1 MSDLVPAHRYASLF
15 GTNRFGSREDVVEE
29 YEIAAGFDWAKKKRV
44 AALLQ
49 RNEALLNESKARGVL
64 ILVWLSQHV
73 FVASFY
79 PGEVQNAV
87 YLYRRPDI
95 VTDQPQAHEG
105 IHNTTVTRLD
115 FQFPGNETCFCSYAV
130 GFDPFLTILAV
141 EQPLQECLR
150 IWFSNKELSVEQG
163 RLLGLFYGTLF
174 LSGCIFRVGGIAFAR
189 SLHENPN
196 QRPRRIIIHGLLRRA
211 LEVNMHLDSFVVGSD
226 IPRGTTLSGI
236 LPRSSSVAP
245 CAHRNYIFMIC
256 CQLRIGI
263 IFWTVCWQPSKNIT
277 THRALASNTVI
288 TTVRLN
294 GWHRE
299 AIIMSLDLL
308 NPILQANRYRVYALR
323 IKKKNE
329 TDRSKQLAVDLL
341 AFVERPWLLFPLL
354 RDNVDIFE
362 PQVVAS
368 SNC

>member
-15 GTNRFGSREDVVEE
+15 GTNRFGRREDVVEE
-29 YEIAAGFDWAKKKRV
+29 YEIAAGFDWAKKRV

-49 RNEALLNESKARGVL
+49 RIEALLNESKARGVL

-87 YLYRRPDI
+87 YLYRRPDL

-105 IHNTTVTRLD
+105 IHNTTVARLD
-115 FQFPGNETCFCSYAV
+115 FQFPGNKTCFCSYAV

-174 LSGCIFRVGGIAFAR
+174 LWGCIFRVGGIAFAR

-236 LPRSSSVAP
+236 FAVLKLSGPLRTLELHPYDLLSVANWNYLLDCVLAAIQKYYNSSSTGIKHGHYNSSAQWVASRSYHNVAGSTQP
-245 CAHRNYIFMIC
+245 NS
-256 CQLRIGI
+256 
-263 IFWTVCWQPSKNIT
+263 PSKQVPCLCFADQEKE
-277 THRALASNTVI
+277 RDRPV
-288 TTVRLN
+288 
-294 GWHRE
+294 
-299 AIIMSLDLL
+299 
-308 NPILQANRYRVYALR
+308 QAACR
-323 IKKKNE
+323 
-329 TDRSKQLAVDLL
+329 
-341 AFVERPWLLFPLL
+341 
-354 RDNVDIFE
+354 
-362 PQVVAS
+362 
-368 SNC
+368 